1 VCTACATQLR
11 THFLKVHTFEIDLSD
26 FPFSPRRK
34 EKLRVE
40 FLDPFGVALLHVLDT
55 TLSGSLCPCL
65 RTGTHPVP
73 DAVCAMLSMWV
84 WRGR

>member
-1 VCTACATQLR
+1 
-11 THFLKVHTFEIDLSD
+11 
-26 FPFSPRRK
+26 
-34 EKLRVE
+34 
-40 FLDPFGVALLHVLDT
+40 LDT